1 MLKIEL
7 SNGKVYEISGTININ
22 EIVEIQ
28 QPELAKGIGKVFLQ
42 GVMQDDGTMSNELQ
56 EKGLLPKQNPY
67 GLHEICEHINDVQRV
82 GKIVDWVLV
91 EIWGNFAQTSGAG
104 NEDFTDYDLLQSKA
118 LLLRTD
124 GTMIDVNG
132 KNPVFS
138 KQDGNV
144 RVAVFHRNHLNVLSK
159 LQNASNLDFDF
170 SDLEKVEIDKYCEFL
185 PLINKYGK
193 NCLYAGDLNQDSM
206 VEPSDV
212 AIFENRKIKA
222 IPNTYNVADMN
233 MDGLVDEIDG
243 TLIRN
248 NFKMNV
254 SSPCGLYNKR

>member
-7 SNGKVYEISGTININ
+7 SNEKVYEISGTIKLN
-22 EIVEIQ
+22 EFVEIQ
-28 QPELAKGIGKVFLQ
+28 QPELAKGNGKVFLQ

-91 EIWGNFAQTSGAG
+91 EIWGNFAQTAGAG

-132 KNPVFS
+132 KNPVF
-138 KQDGNV
+138 
-144 RVAVFHRNHLNVLSK
+144 
-159 LQNASNLDFDF
+159 
-170 SDLEKVEIDKYCEFL
+170 L
-185 PLINKYGK
+185 PF
-193 NCLYAGDLNQDSM
+193 A
-206 VEPSDV
+206 
-212 AIFENRKIKA
+212 
-222 IPNTYNVADMN
+222 
-233 MDGLVDEIDG
+233 
-243 TLIRN
+243 
-248 NFKMNV
+248 
-254 SSPCGLYNKR
+254 